1 MTLQISPPLRNVP
14 ELLPR
19 LFLGSSEAK
28 GFRFGERR
36 MDDGENV
43 GWRPCFPDPNIC
55 RLFRRGKRAS
65 SSFVPSFNV
74 PAAAAV
80 RPSLRPA
87 VNRSLTP
94 PHSRAPLSPLLCYT
108 LSSQSPRAPFPSWF
122 TQYPVHRRKRVP
134 FPLPDGGGGAMVAGR
149 RSVCRAP

>member
-55 RLFRRGKRAS
+55 RLFRRGKGLLLR
-65 SSFVPSFNV
+65 SFLPLMS
-74 PAAAAV
+74 
-80 RPSLRPA
+80 
-87 VNRSLTP
+87 P
-94 PHSRAPLSPLLCYT
+94 P
-108 LSSQSPRAPFPSWF
+108 PF
-122 TQYPVHRRKRVP
+122 V
-134 FPLPDGGGGAMVAGR
+134 R
-149 RSVCRAP
+149 RSVRQ